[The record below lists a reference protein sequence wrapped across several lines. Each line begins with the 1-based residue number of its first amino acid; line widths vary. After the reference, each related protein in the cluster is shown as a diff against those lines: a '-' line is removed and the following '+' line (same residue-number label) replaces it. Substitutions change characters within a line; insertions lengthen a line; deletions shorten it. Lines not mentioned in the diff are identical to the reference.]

1 MNEKLTLIPKQI
13 LIGIIFRTIM
23 RKLTKNR
30 VIKFIRDNGGYF
42 GIIGAISMTLSALI
56 SFFLNSSVN
65 PSFNI
70 VSYAVSDLV
79 SGPMISSIIYS
90 VGLLIS
96 SFAQIPTYISLI
108 NQFNNKESY
117 IILFKVTA
125 LSSVFSII
133 SHNILSLVPLER
145 NVLPLFLTHG
155 IAAGI
160 HYVVGSISLISIG
173 IIELFKIKVSK
184 IIVTISFI
192 TGALYSMVWI
202 RYFLSLIV
210 GIPDILMNNTIQWF
224 TLAGIILW
232 SLFHGMFLIK
242 AKKRDLDNTRI

>member
-1 MNEKLTLIPKQI
+1 MHNLTENSI
-13 LIGIIFRTIM
+13 
-23 RKLTKNR
+23 
-30 VIKFIRDNGGYF
+30 IKFIRDNGGYF

-56 SFFLNSSVN
+56 SYFLNISYN

-79 SGPMISSIIYS
+79 SGPMISRIIYS

-96 SFAQIPTYISLI
+96 SFAQIPTYLSLV
-108 NQFNNKESY
+108 NNFNNKDSY
-117 IILFKVTA
+117 ITLFKVTA

-133 SHNILSLVPLER
+133 SHNIVSLVPLER

-160 HYVVGSISLISIG
+160 HYVAGSISLILIG

-184 IIVTISFI
+184 IIVIISFI

-202 RYFLSLIV
+202 RYFLSLIL
-210 GIPDILMNNTIQWF
+210 GIPDIFMNNSIQWF
-224 TLAGIILW
+224 TLASIIAW
-232 SLFHGMFLIK
+232 SLFHGIFLIK
-242 AKKRDLDNTRI
+242 TKKRDLDNAINNVKSL

>member
-1 MNEKLTLIPKQI
+1 MLN
-13 LIGIIFRTIM
+13 
-23 RKLTKNR
+23 LTKNR
-30 VIKFIRDNGGYF
+30 VIKFTRDNGGYF
-42 GIIGAISMTLSALI
+42 GIIGAISMTVSALI
-56 SFFLNSSVN
+56 SFILNSSVN

-90 VGLLIS
+90 VGLIIS
-96 SFAQIPTYISLI
+96 SFCQIPTYISLI
-108 NQFNNKESY
+108 NHFNNKENY

-145 NVLPLFLTHG
+145 NNLPLFLTHG

-160 HYVVGSISLISIG
+160 HYVVGSVSLILIG
-173 IIELFKIKVSK
+173 IIEHFKIKVSK
-184 IIVTISFI
+184 IIAIISFI

-210 GIPDILMNNTIQWF
+210 GIPDIFMNNSIQWF
-224 TLAGIILW
+224 TLAGIFLW
-232 SLFHGMFLIK
+232 SLFHGIFLIK
-242 AKKRDLDNTRI
+242 AKQRDLENAKNNAKSL

>member
-1 MNEKLTLIPKQI
+1 MHNLMENSI
-13 LIGIIFRTIM
+13 
-23 RKLTKNR
+23 
-30 VIKFIRDNGGYF
+30 IKFIRNNGGYF
-42 GIIGAISMTLSALI
+42 GIIGAISMALSALI

-117 IILFKVTA
+117 ITLFKVTA

-145 NVLPLFLTHG
+145 NILPLFLTHG

-184 IIVTISFI
+184 IIVSISFI
-192 TGALYSMVWI
+192 SGALYSMVWI
-202 RYFLSLIV
+202 RYFISLIV
-210 GIPDILMNNTIQWF
+210 GIPDILMNNAIQWF
-224 TLAGIILW
+224 TLTGIILW
-232 SLFHGMFLIK
+232 SLFHGIFLIK
-242 AKKRDLDNTRI
+242 AKKRDIDNVKNNAKSL

>member
-1 MNEKLTLIPKQI
+1 MS
-13 LIGIIFRTIM
+13 
-23 RKLTKNR
+23 KLTKNPI
-30 VIKFIRDNGGYF
+30 IKFIRDNGGYF
-42 GIIGAISMTLSALI
+42 GIIGAISMTVSAVI
-56 SFFLNSSVN
+56 SFFLNYSVN

-70 VSYAVSDLV
+70 VSHAVSDLV
-79 SGPMISSIIYS
+79 SGPLISRIIYN

-96 SFAQIPTYISLI
+96 SFAQIPTYIALI
-108 NQFNNKESY
+108 NYFKNKESY
-117 IILFKVTA
+117 VNLFKVTA
-125 LSSVFSII
+125 ISSVFSII
-133 SHNILSLVPLER
+133 SHNIVSLVPLER
-145 NVLPLFLTHG
+145 NILPMFLIHG
-155 IAAGI
+155 IAAGF
-160 HYVVGSISLISIG
+160 HYAAGSVSLISIG

-210 GIPDILMNNTIQWF
+210 GIPDILMNNAIQWF

>member
-1 MNEKLTLIPKQI
+1 
-13 LIGIIFRTIM
+13 
-23 RKLTKNR
+23 
-30 VIKFIRDNGGYF
+30 
-42 GIIGAISMTLSALI
+42 MTLSAVI
-56 SFFLNSSVN
+56 PFFLIYSVN

-79 SGPMISSIIYS
+79 SGPMISSIIFYI
-90 VGLLIS
+90 GLLIS
-96 SFAQIPTYISLI
+96 SFAQIPTYLSLV
-108 NQFNNKESY
+108 NYFNNRESY
-117 IILFKVTA
+117 ITLFKVFV
-125 LSSVFSII
+125 LSSVISII

-160 HYVVGSISLISIG
+160 HYAAGSVSLILIG
-173 IIELFKIKVSK
+173 VIELYKIKISK
-184 IIVTISFI
+184 INVIISFI

-210 GIPDILMNNTIQWF
+210 GIPDILMNNSIQWF

-232 SLFHGMFLIK
+232 SLFHGIFLIK
-242 AKKRDLDNTRI
+242 AKKRDLDNAKNNAESL

>member
-1 MNEKLTLIPKQI
+1 MH
-13 LIGIIFRTIM
+13 
-23 RKLTKNR
+23 KLTKNR

-117 IILFKVTA
+117 NILFKVTA

-145 NVLPLFLTHG
+145 NILPLFLTHG
-155 IAAGI
+155 IAAGF
-160 HYVVGSISLISIG
+160 HYAVGSISLILIG

-184 IIVTISFI
+184 IIVIISFI

-202 RYFLSLIV
+202 RYFISLIV
-210 GIPDILMNNTIQWF
+210 GIPDIFMNNSIQWF

>member
-1 MNEKLTLIPKQI
+1 MLN
-13 LIGIIFRTIM
+13 
-23 RKLTKNR
+23 LTKNR
-30 VIKFIRDNGGYF
+30 IIKFIRDNGGYF

-56 SFFLNSSVN
+56 SFFLNSSLN

-90 VGLLIS
+90 IGLLIS

-108 NQFNNKESY
+108 NHFNNKESY

-125 LSSVFSII
+125 LSSVISII

-145 NVLPLFLTHG
+145 SVLPLFLTHG
-155 IAAGI
+155 VAAGI
-160 HYVVGSISLISIG
+160 HYVAGSISLILIG
-173 IIELFKIKVSK
+173 IIELYKIKVSK
-184 IIVTISFI
+184 SMVVISFI

-210 GIPDILMNNTIQWF
+210 GIPDILMNNSIQWF

-232 SLFHGMFLIK
+232 SLFHGIFLIK
-242 AKKRDLDNTRI
+242 AKKRDLDNAKNNTKSL

>member
-1 MNEKLTLIPKQI
+1 MHNLTENSI
-13 LIGIIFRTIM
+13 
-23 RKLTKNR
+23 
-30 VIKFIRDNGGYF
+30 IKFIRDNGGYF

-56 SFFLNSSVN
+56 SYFLNISYN

-79 SGPMISSIIYS
+79 SGPMISRIIYS

-96 SFAQIPTYISLI
+96 SFAQIPTYLSLV
-108 NQFNNKESY
+108 NNFNNKDSY
-117 IILFKVTA
+117 ITLFKVTA

-133 SHNILSLVPLER
+133 SHNIVSLVPLER

-160 HYVVGSISLISIG
+160 HYVAGSISLILIG

-184 IIVTISFI
+184 IIVIISFI

-202 RYFLSLIV
+202 RYFLSLIL
-210 GIPDILMNNTIQWF
+210 GIPDIFMNNSIQWF
-224 TLAGIILW
+224 TLASIIAW
-232 SLFHGMFLIK
+232 SLFHGIFLIK
-242 AKKRDLDNTRI
+242 AKKRDLDNAINNVKSL

>member
-1 MNEKLTLIPKQI
+1 
-13 LIGIIFRTIM
+13 M
-23 RKLTKNR
+23 RNLRENR
-30 VIKFIRDNGGYF
+30 MYKFFQDNGGYF
-42 GIIGAISMTLSALI
+42 AIIGTISLTLSVLI

-108 NQFNNKESY
+108 NYFNNKESY
-117 IILFKVTA
+117 ITLFKVTV

-145 NVLPLFLTHG
+145 NILPLFLTHG

-160 HYVVGSISLISIG
+160 HYVAGSFSLILIG
-173 IIELFKIKVSK
+173 IIEHYKIKVSK
-184 IIVTISFI
+184 IMVMTSFI
-192 TGALYSMVWI
+192 IGALYSIVWI
-202 RYFLSLIV
+202 RYLLSLMV
-210 GIPDILMNNTIQWF
+210 GIPEVFMNHSIQWVA
-224 TLAGIILW
+224 LAGIILW
-232 SLFHGMFLIK
+232 SLIHGIFLIK
-242 AKKRDLDNTRI
+242 AKKRNLDKAKNNAKSL

>member
-1 MNEKLTLIPKQI
+1 
-13 LIGIIFRTIM
+13 M

-42 GIIGAISMTLSALI
+42 GIIGAISMALSALI

-96 SFAQIPTYISLI
+96 SFAQIPTYIALI
-108 NQFNNKESY
+108 NYFKNKESY
-117 IILFKVTA
+117 VNLFKVTA
-125 LSSVFSII
+125 ISSVFSII
-133 SHNILSLVPLER
+133 SHNIVSLVPLER
-145 NVLPLFLTHG
+145 NILPMFLIHG
-155 IAAGI
+155 IAAGF
-160 HYVVGSISLISIG
+160 HYAAGSVSLILIG
-173 IIELFKIKVSK
+173 IIEYSKIKVSK

-210 GIPDILMNNTIQWF
+210 GIPDILMNNIIQWF

-242 AKKRDLDNTRI
+242 VKK